1 MLDDTPEHAQMRA
14 MVLLTLP
21 YPPLPL
27 LAARLD
33 QDDARLQDDG
43 MVTSHTLLARAL
55 VEAMARN
62 RPTENVQRKARQ
74 IDVFQRFLHVMG
86 TDGFFCE
93 PERLYQIYCVFTIEH
108 IATYFPPG
116 HPIDIRFQPFA
127 SICKGDAVHA
137 KMAEYLASQSLF
149 FEDPITLTREHFLG
163 LDFIDL
169 LGACRD
175 RLGHAM
181 TDDERARLEKK
192 DEEA

>member
-1 MLDDTPEHAQMRA
+1 
-14 MVLLTLP
+14 
-21 YPPLPL
+21 
-27 LAARLD
+27 
-33 QDDARLQDDG
+33 
-43 MVTSHTLLARAL
+43 
-55 VEAMARN
+55 
-62 RPTENVQRKARQ
+62 
-74 IDVFQRFLHVMG
+74 VFQRFLHVMG
-86 TDGFFCE
+86 TDGFFSE

-169 LGACRD
+169 LRACRD